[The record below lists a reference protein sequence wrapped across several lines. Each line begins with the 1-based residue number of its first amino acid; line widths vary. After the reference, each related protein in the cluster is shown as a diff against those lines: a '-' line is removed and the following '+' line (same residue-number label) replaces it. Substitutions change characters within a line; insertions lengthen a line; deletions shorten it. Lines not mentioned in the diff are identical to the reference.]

1 MIEKK
6 WIVFICLSGIAAFII
21 LAQDVAGGT
30 STAWEQSIIDAVR
43 IWTNPFMIEV
53 FKFITSLASVIFTT
67 ALTTFLTILFWVRKK
82 WKKGWIVAIAVG
94 GSGAINFAL
103 KSYFYRDRPSVN
115 QLIEADGYSFPS
127 GHAMNALV
135 MYGMIA
141 LILVLAVENAGVKAA
156 VIAASALLIV
166 LIGLSRIYLGVHYPG
181 DVMGGFIVA
190 SMWLL
195 ITGSWYIKTHLGE
208 PLPESRLRTNN

>member
-1 MIEKK
+1 MLEKK
-6 WIVFICLSGIAAFII
+6 WILFVCLSGTAAFII

-30 STAWEQSIIDAVR
+30 STAWEQSIIEAVR
-43 IWTNPFMIEV
+43 SWTSPFMTEV

-67 ALTTFLTILFWVRKK
+67 IVTTLLTLFFWIQKK
-82 WKKGWIVAIAVG
+82 WEKGWITAVAVG
-94 GSGAINFAL
+94 GSGAVNYGL
-103 KSYFYRDRPSVN
+103 KNLFSRERPAVN

-135 MYGMIA
+135 MYGMIVIITMLLLKNA
-141 LILVLAVENAGVKAA
+141 AVKIAIAAAAVVLIL
-156 VIAASALLIV
+156 
-166 LIGLSRIYLGVHYPG
+166 LIGLSRVYLGVHYPG

-195 ITGSWYIKTHLGE
+195 VTGSWYIKTDLK
-208 PLPESRLRTNN
+208 ESLS

>member
-1 MIEKK
+1 MLEKK
-6 WIVFICLSGIAAFII
+6 WILLVCLSGLAAFII

-30 STAWEQSIIDAVR
+30 STAWEKPIIEAVR
-43 IWTNPFMIEV
+43 SWTNTFTTEI

-67 ALTTFLTILFWVRKK
+67 IVTTLLTLLFWVQKK
-82 WKKGWIVAIAVG
+82 WKKGWIAAVAVG
-94 GSGAINFAL
+94 GSGAVNYGL
-103 KSYFYRDRPSVN
+103 KNLFSRERPAVN
-115 QLIEADGYSFPS
+115 QLIEADGFSFPS

-135 MYGMIA
+135 MYGMIVIITVLIVKNA
-141 LILVLAVENAGVKAA
+141 ALKIAVAAAAVVLIL
-156 VIAASALLIV
+156 

-195 ITGSWYIKTHLGE
+195 ITGSWYIKTDLE
-208 PLPESRLRTNN
+208 ESLSKSRLRTKH